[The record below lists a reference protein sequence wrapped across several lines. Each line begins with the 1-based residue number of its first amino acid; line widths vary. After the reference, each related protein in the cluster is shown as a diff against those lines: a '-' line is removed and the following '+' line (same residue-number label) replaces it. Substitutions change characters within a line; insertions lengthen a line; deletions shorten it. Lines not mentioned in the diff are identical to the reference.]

1 MPTAKQRQLEL
12 LSQLPAE
19 FTQLLRRFLDYLRVE
34 CALSSNTVQAYQR
47 DMLHFYRHLLEAKS
61 LKLSKLKSADIE
73 SFISYLNSLGLAA
86 SSIARALA
94 AAKMFCKF
102 LVLEK
107 LLTADPS
114 AAIQTPKKWNRLPKV
129 LEDDRAQSLIYAPSE
144 KLDLLPARDQA
155 VLILLYATGMRASE
169 IANSKLID
177 IDRENSVIRVTGK
190 GNKTRLVPLAQIAL
204 DIVIDYAETER
215 KTLIK
220 DQASANKD
228 QIKARDYLF
237 LSKTGRKLNRN
248 SIYDIVK
255 RYSKRLNLPVNPSPH
270 TLRHSFATELLKG
283 GADLRSVQEMLGHAN
298 ISTTQIYTHVD
309 SKRLRSIHKKFHPRG

>member
-1 MPTAKQRQLEL
+1 MPSAKQRQSEL
-12 LSQLPAE
+12 LSQLPTE
-19 FTQLLRRFLDYLRVE
+19 FTQFYRRFLDYLRVE
-34 CALSSNTVQAYQR
+34 CALSTNTVLAYQR
-47 DMLHFYRHLLEAKS
+47 DMLHFYKHLLEAKS
-61 LKLSKLKSADIE
+61 LKLDNLKSSDIE

-94 AAKMFCKF
+94 ASKTFCKF
-102 LVLEK
+102 LVLERV
-107 LLTADPS
+107 LNADPS
-114 AAIQTPKKWNRLPKV
+114 AAIETPKKWNRLPKI
-129 LEDDRAQSLIYAPSE
+129 LEDNRAQSLIYAPNE
-144 KLDLLPARDQA
+144 KLDPYAARDQA

-177 IDRENSVIRVTGK
+177 IDRENSIIRVTGK
-190 GNKTRLVPLAQIAL
+190 GDKTRLVPLAQIAL
-204 DIVIDYAETER
+204 DIVLDYIQTER
-215 KTLIK
+215 AIIIENQKSPTKQQLT
-220 DQASANKD
+220 
-228 QIKARDYLF
+228 ARNFLF
-237 LSKTGRKLNRN
+237 LSKTGKKLNRN
-248 SIYDIVK
+248 SIYAIVK